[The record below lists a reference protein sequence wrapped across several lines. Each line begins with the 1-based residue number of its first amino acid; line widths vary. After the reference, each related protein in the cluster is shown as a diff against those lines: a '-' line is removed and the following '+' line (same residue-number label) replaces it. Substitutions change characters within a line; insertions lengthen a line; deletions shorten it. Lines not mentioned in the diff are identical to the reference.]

1 MADINQLIG
10 LTNQMGLVLGNFDK
24 AVSNATKCGTW
35 EDIQASHQ
43 VYYRRDVLSLSNIY
57 GTLAL
62 LMVGLTGAIII
73 LILEGC
79 FFCISAKNMKNSAHQ
94 VALRS

>member
-10 LTNQMGLVLGNFDK
+10 LANQMGLVFGNFDK
-24 AVSNATKCGTW
+24 SVSNATKCGTW
-35 EDIQASHQ
+35 EDVQASH
-43 VYYRRDVLSLSNIY
+43 RRDVLSLSNIY

-62 LMVGLTGAIII
+62 LMVGLTGSLII

-79 FFCISAKNMKNSAHQ
+79 LFCISSKNMKNSAHQ